1 MFDEILQRVIATF
14 RRFQLQMRLSQR
26 KKRCGQCFV
35 CCFLRIFQDRFENRD
50 RAVGTMQGHLESAA
64 KKVAQ
69 SFFGSCGRLHFF
81 EQLPC
86 VDRIRF
92 IQVNLNRPQLRS
104 NVPFWIARQFGKTL
118 ERFIRSSQSAQHF
131 RGAE

>member
-1 MFDEILQRVIATF
+1 
-14 RRFQLQMRLSQR
+14 
-26 KKRCGQCFV
+26 
-35 CCFLRIFQDRFENRD
+35 
-50 RAVGTMQGHLESAA
+50 MQGHFEAA
-64 KKVAQ
+64 AEKMPL
-69 SFFGSCGRLHFF
+69 FFFSGCGRLHFF